1 MAATK
6 ININVVSSKCVM
18 SFETQL
24 GKYFIYQFND
34 NNENVF
40 IWNTTNNININK
52 ITKIKAN
59 IKNIKNVKCI
69 RQIEINSCEVI
80 ESKWKEIKN
89 GYNTV
94 EEALSK
100 CEIPEL
106 IINMALIHKIDSYII
121 ISTISECLFY
131 VSELFTQERKDTN
144 QRT

>member
-1 MAATK
+1 MDVADYVNK
-6 ININVVSSKCVM
+6 FYVYEELENILK
-18 SFETQL
+18 
-24 GKYFIYQFND
+24 D
-34 NNENVF
+34 
-40 IWNTTNNININK
+40 
-52 ITKIKAN
+52 
-59 IKNIKNVKCI
+59 
-69 RQIEINSCEVI
+69 
-80 ESKWKEIKN
+80 
-89 GYNTV
+89 YNTV